1 MANKQMKRCL
11 TSFVIREMQIKT
23 AMQYCYTRIRMAKI
37 QKTDNTNCWWGN
49 VKQQE
54 LILLMGMQNR
64 AATLEDHLAV
74 SYKVQPSL
82 TKQPSHTPRH
92 LSNWIE
98 NYVHTKVCP
107 LILIVILFI
116 IIPNWKQPRY
126 SSVSEKVC
134 ACTLSRFSCVWLYV
148 TLWTC
153 SPPGSSVHG
162 DAPVKNTE

>member
-1 MANKQMKRCL
+1 MKRCL
-11 TSFVIREMQIKT
+11 TSFVIREMQIKM
-23 AMQYCYTRIRMAKI
+23 AMQHIRMAKI

-64 AATLEDHLAV
+64 AATLEDLLAV

-98 NYVHTKVCP
+98 SYVHTKVCP
-107 LILIVILFI
+107 WILIVILFI

-126 SSVSEKVC
+126 SSVSERVC
-134 ACTLSRFSCVWLYV
+134 VCVHAHTKSLQLCLTLCDPMDL
-148 TLWTC
+148 
-153 SPPGSSVHG
+153 
-162 DAPVKNTE
+162 